1 MVSKEEFTAIQA
13 DFVESQE
20 FIELAEFYRPGM
32 DFVCH
37 HNAYLVAGFLQRRG
51 YESLHRAT
59 GYYQCREPEK
69 RIHHS
74 WIKLVR
80 DGKIAAI
87 FEFDPRQLHEA
98 GGYAN
103 DPMPSGQIPEF
114 SMTVSGTASIVDPD
128 FVELPE
134 EAKESRWVVSS
145 RDVLSRYV
153 EIDYLVPDDIDFAD
167 LDELGMEVSEEFD
180 ALLELRAETASE

>member
-1 MVSKEEFTAIQA
+1 MVSKEVFTAIQA

-20 FIELAEFYRPGM
+20 FIELAEYYRPGM
-32 DFVCH
+32 TFVCH

-51 YESLHRAT
+51 HESLHRVT

-80 DGKIAAI
+80 DGKTAAI

-98 GGYAN
+98 GDYEN

-114 SMTVSGTASIVDPD
+114 SMTVSGIASIVDPD
-128 FVELPE
+128 LVELPE

-145 RDVLSRYV
+145 REVLSRYV
-153 EIDYLVPDDIDFAD
+153 EIDYLVPDDIDFDD
-167 LDELGMEVSEEFD
+167 LDELGKDVSEEFD
-180 ALLELRAETASE
+180 ALLELRAEDASE

>member
-1 MVSKEEFTAIQA
+1 MVSKEVFTAIQA

-20 FIELAEFYRPGM
+20 FTELAEFYRPGM
-32 DFVCH
+32 TFVCH

-51 YESLHRAT
+51 HESLQRVT

-80 DGKIAAI
+80 DGKTAAI

-98 GGYAN
+98 GGYEN

-114 SMTVSGTASIVDPD
+114 SMSVPGIASIVDPD
-128 FVELPE
+128 LVDLPD

-145 RDVLSRYV
+145 KEILSRYV